1 MIELHGIKK
10 IYRMGS
16 QTLEAL
22 RGVSLRIDKGEFVS
36 IMGPSGSGKSTL
48 MNIVGC
54 LDTPSEGRY
63 VLDGREVAG
72 LTFDQ
77 LAAVRNRKIG
87 FVFQNFNL
95 LPYSTAWENVE
106 LPMLFDGKT
115 HRQRRDRVAELLRA
129 VGLYDWREHKPSEL
143 SGGQQQRIAL
153 ARSLA
158 NDPPILLAD
167 EPTGNLDSQSGEEIM
182 DILMRL
188 WREGR
193 TIVMVTHN
201 DEISARSQRVIRLRD
216 GRVVS

>member
-1 MIELHGIKK
+1 MIELQGITKV
-10 IYRMGS
+10 YRTGS
-16 QTLEAL
+16 QSLEAL
-22 RGVSLRIDKGEFVS
+22 RGISVKIGKGEFIS

-48 MNIVGC
+48 MNIIGC
-54 LDTPSEGRY
+54 LDTPTAGEY
-63 VLDGREVAG
+63 ILDSDKVAG

-95 LPYSTAWENVE
+95 LPYATAWENIE
-106 LPMLFDGKT
+106 LPMLFDGKNG
-115 HRQRRDRVAELLRA
+115 RRRKERVTELLNA
-129 VGLYDWREHKPSEL
+129 VGLYEWRGHRPSEL

-153 ARSLA
+153 ARALA

-167 EPTGNLDSQSGEEIM
+167 EPTGNLDSKSGEEIM
-182 DILMRL
+182 AILTDL

-201 DEISARSQRVIRLRD
+201 DHIAAHSERTIRLFD
-216 GRVVS
+216 GQVLA